1 MNSLMSPEF
10 SRLMDRWSK
19 KEPKNDVEKDI
30 QSCVR
35 LILALAR
42 KYVRDGVEYE
52 DLVQQAIFRVLNA
65 RDKYDK
71 KKSGSFLT
79 YAYTCIMREMHTY
92 RRKNSNVL
100 YVPSHIEKAVPSL
113 EGILKVLSSSYDSDL
128 AMSDNLKIALTYDS
142 AFEDGLPSYIVR
154 RIRVF
159 KDRILNIAENSSV
172 SYETMAAA
180 AYSAL
185 TSCSLSQDD
194 ALEYDNRITSD
205 SVEEV
210 VGVAEVQDL
219 LRESLGDKRYL
230 TLKLHYDGYTNQDIS
245 EILHEFGYSG
255 PSGRPI
261 TRSAIRSIVE
271 NAVST
276 IKRMEIF
283 Q

>member
-19 KEPKNDVEKDI
+19 KEPENAAEKDVQECI
-30 QSCVR
+30 R

-42 KYVRDGVEYE
+42 KYVRNGVEYE
-52 DLVQQAIFRVLNA
+52 DLVQQAIFRVLSA

-71 KKSGSFLT
+71 EKSGSFIT

-100 YVPSHIEKAVPSL
+100 YVPSHVEKAVPSL
-113 EGILKVLSSSYDSDL
+113 EGILKALSSTYDNSFTS
-128 AMSDNLKIALTYDS
+128 SDNLKIALTYETDI
-142 AFEDGLPSYIVR
+142 EHELPNYILS

-159 KDRILNIAENSSV
+159 KNRILSIAENSKV
-172 SYETMAAA
+172 PYETMASA
-180 AYSAL
+180 AYAAL
-185 TSCSLSQDD
+185 TSSSSSQD
-194 ALEYDNRITSD
+194 AGPQDNGSVSGE

-210 VGVAEVQDL
+210 VGVVEIQDL
-219 LRESLGDKRYL
+219 LKESLGIKRYL
-230 TLKLHYDGYTNQDIS
+230 ALKLHYDGYTNQDIS
-245 EILHEFGYSG
+245 EILHECGYSG
-255 PSGRPI
+255 PSGKPI
-261 TRSAIRSIVE
+261 TRSAIRSIIE